1 MLREFYTE
9 GFVNQF
15 QLAEPGKEFQTY
27 SKNHFK
33 RTAAQAKV
41 LDAAPQERY
50 FTLH

>member
-1 MLREFYTE
+1 MRRVAVVFCVMET
-9 GFVNQF
+9 F

-41 LDAAPQERY
+41 LEATPQERN